1 MAAPVQATIE
11 EFIKALRASE
21 VRVSPAEAIDAHR
34 ALMEIGYQDRTLV
47 KDALCIAL
55 AKTPVEVDRF
65 DECFDAFF
73 TRDSFQSGASR
84 PPPSQSAQGEGGGDL
99 ADLPLAQMLIEND
112 QVSLNQQS

>member
-1 MAAPVQATIE
+1 MAAPAVVKSAAPVQATIE

-34 ALMEIGYQDRTLV
+34 ALMEIGYADRTLV

-55 AKTPVEVDRF
+55 AKTPEEVDRF

-73 TRDSFQSGASR
+73 TRDSFQADAAAPQPSPSG
-84 PPPSQSAQGEGGGDL
+84 QGEAGGDL
-99 ADLPLAQMLIEND
+99 A
-112 QVSLNQQS
+112 

>member
-34 ALMEIGYQDRTLV
+34 ALMEVGYADRTLV
-47 KDALCIAL
+47 KDALCVAL
-55 AKTPVEVDRF
+55 AKAPDEVDRF

-73 TRDSFQSGASR
+73 TRDSFQGEAAR
-84 PPPSQSAQGEGGGDL
+84 QPSQSQPGEGGGDL
-99 ADLPLAQMLIEND
+99 ADLPLAQMLLEND
-112 QVSLNQQS
+112 SI